1 VLRFLLLA
9 GVLLSADSALAE
21 PDVLSPESFAGL
33 LDLRLAA
40 ADGEPSWLNGGF
52 GKTDIDGGGDRLAGA
67 ARLEEADLAWKPQLA
82 WNLSAVVEAELQPEH
97 ENGPHIGEAFL
108 LYKPTPRSDT
118 RYQVRVGLFY
128 PPISL
133 ENGGPFWTTTNTITP
148 SAINSWVGEEVK
160 VAGAEASVRRAF
172 GDQEVGLT
180 GGVFG
185 FDDNA
190 GELIALR
197 GWSFDNVRESVGGG
211 FRLPPV
217 SDFLEYVQSQH
228 EAPLTEFDG
237 RVGGYVR
244 LDWRASDRLSLNA
257 FAYDNGANPTA
268 VYDEQWGWWTRFID
282 VGARFE
288 ADERTEVLGQ
298 ALFGQTQMGPGDPDR
313 WVNTDFSAAYV
324 LVSRRL
330 GDADALTGRFDL
342 FETRDATDAYYGLTQ
357 EHGWA
362 LTADYMRPLSRHA
375 TLLVEALHIWSDRP
389 AREENAG
396 DANTQA
402 QTVMQAALRLSF

>member
-1 VLRFLLLA
+1 VFRLLVFA
-9 GVLLSADSALAE
+9 GVLLWADTALAE
-21 PDVLSPESFAGL
+21 PDVLSPGSFTGL

-40 ADGEPSWLNGGF
+40 ADGEPSWLNSGF
-52 GKTDIDGGGDRLAGA
+52 GKTDINGGRDRLAGR
-67 ARLEEADLAWKPQLA
+67 ARIEEADLAWKPQLA

-97 ENGPHIGEAFL
+97 ENGLHLGEAFL
-108 LYKPTPRSDT
+108 VYKPTPRSDT
-118 RYQVRVGLFY
+118 RYQVRAGLFY

-133 ENGGPFWTTTNTITP
+133 ENGGPFWTTMNTITP

-160 VAGAEASVRRAF
+160 VVGAEVSVRRSF
-172 GDQEVGLT
+172 GDQELGMT
-180 GGVFG
+180 AGVFG

-197 GWSFDNVRESVGGG
+197 GWSLDNVRESVGGG

-217 SDFLEYVQSQH
+217 SDFLEYVQAQH

-244 LDWRASDRLSLNA
+244 LDWRAGERLALDA
-257 FAYDNGANPTA
+257 FAYDNAANPTA
-268 VYDEQWGWWTRFID
+268 VYDKQWGWWTRFVD
-282 VGARFE
+282 VGARF
-288 ADERTEVLGQ
+288 DLDDRTQLLGQ
-298 ALFGQTQMGPGDPDR
+298 ALFGQTQMGPAGPDR
-313 WVNTDFSAAYV
+313 WVDTDFSAAY
-324 LVSRRL
+324 LLISRQLR
-330 GDADALTGRFDL
+330 DEDSITGRFDV
-342 FETRDATDAYYGLTQ
+342 FETRDATDASYGLTQ

-362 LTADYMRPLSRHA
+362 LTADYRRPLSRHA

-389 AREENAG
+389 ARDTNAA
-396 DANTQA
+396 DAPTQA

>member
-1 VLRFLLLA
+1 MRTA
-9 GVLLSADSALAE
+9 STSAR
-21 PDVLSPESFAGL
+21 PFC
-33 LDLRLAA
+33 
-40 ADGEPSWLNGGF
+40 
-52 GKTDIDGGGDRLAGA
+52 I
-67 ARLEEADLAWKPQLA
+67 
-82 WNLSAVVEAELQPEH
+82 
-97 ENGPHIGEAFL
+97 
-108 LYKPTPRSDT
+108 YKPTPRSET

-133 ENGGPFWTTTNTITP
+133 ENGGPFWTTTSTITP

-160 VAGAEASVRRAF
+160 VVGAEASVRRAF
-172 GDQEVGLT
+172 GDQELGLT

-197 GWSFDNVRESVGGG
+197 GWSLDNVRESVGGG

-237 RVGGYVR
+237 RVGGYAR
-244 LDWRASDRLSLNA
+244 LDWRVSDRLALNA
-257 FAYDNGANPTA
+257 FAYDNDAKPTA
-268 VYDEQWGWWTRFID
+268 VYDGQWGWRTRFVE
-282 VGARFE
+282 VGARFDP
-288 ADERTEVLGQ
+288 DERTEVLGQ

-313 WVNTDFSAAYV
+313 WVNTDFSAAYL

-330 GDADALTGRFDL
+330 GDADALTGRLDL
-342 FETRDATDAYYGLTQ
+342 FETRDSTDAYYGLTQ

-362 LTADYMRPLSRHA
+362 VTADYLRPLSKHA

-389 AREENAG
+389 AREDNAA
-396 DANTQA
+396 DAPTQA
-402 QTVMQAALRLSF
+402 QTVVQTALETVVLRFHPNRAGLNSDAGSSRSRFRAHALDSASQAIRRSRARESWSRIACAAAASSKSAACSAARASSALGWS

>member
-1 VLRFLLLA
+1 MLWSDA
-9 GVLLSADSALAE
+9 ALAA
-21 PDVLSPESFAGL
+21 PDVLSPDSFAAL
-33 LDLRLAA
+33 LDLRASAA
-40 ADGEPSWLNGGF
+40 GGEPSWLNGGF
-52 GKTDIDGGGDRLAGA
+52 GKTDIDGGGGRLDGH
-67 ARLEEADLAWKPQLA
+67 ARIEEADLAWKPQLA
-82 WNLSAVVEAELQPEH
+82 WNLSAVIEAELQPEH
-97 ENGPHIGEAFL
+97 ENGVHLGEAFL
-108 LYKPTPRSDT
+108 IYKPTPHSET

-133 ENGGPFWTTTNTITP
+133 ENGGPFWTTTSTITP

-160 VAGAEASVRRAF
+160 VVGAEASVRRAF
-172 GDQEVGLT
+172 GDQELGLT

-197 GWSFDNVRESVGGG
+197 GWSLDNVRESVGGG

-237 RVGGYVR
+237 HVGGYAR
-244 LDWRASDRLSLNA
+244 LDWRVSDRLALNA
-257 FAYDNGANPTA
+257 FAYDNNAKPTA
-268 VYDEQWGWWTRFID
+268 VYDGQWGWRTRFVE
-282 VGARFE
+282 VGARLDP
-288 ADERTEVLGQ
+288 DEQTEVLGQ
-298 ALFGQTQMGPGDPDR
+298 ALFGQTQMGPGDPGR
-313 WVNTDFSAAYV
+313 WVNTDFSAAYL

-330 GDADALTGRFDL
+330 GDADALTGRLDL
-342 FETRDATDAYYGLTQ
+342 FETRDSTDAYYGLTQ

-362 LTADYMRPLSRHA
+362 VTADYLRPLSKHA

-389 AREENAG
+389 AREDNAA
-396 DANTQA
+396 DAPTQA
-402 QTVMQAALRLSF
+402 QTVVQTALRLSF

>member
-1 VLRFLLLA
+1 VFRLLLLA
-9 GVLLSADSALAE
+9 GVLLWADTARAE
-21 PDVLSPESFAGL
+21 PDLLSPESFAGL

-40 ADGEPSWLNGGF
+40 ADGEPSWLSGGF
-52 GKTDIDGGGDRLAGA
+52 GKTDFDGGGDRLAGQG
-67 ARLEEADLAWKPQLA
+67 RVEEADLAWKPQLA

-97 ENGPHIGEAFL
+97 ENGPHLGEAFL

-133 ENGGPFWTTTNTITP
+133 ENGGPFWTTANTITP

-160 VAGAEASVRRAF
+160 VAGAEASVRHAF
-172 GDQEVGLT
+172 GDQELGLT

-190 GELIALR
+190 GELMALR
-197 GWSFDNVRESVGGG
+197 GWSLDNVRESVGGG

-257 FAYDNGANPTA
+257 FGYENNADPTSNYDG
-268 VYDEQWGWWTRFID
+268 QWGWRTRF
-282 VGARFE
+282 VEAGARFDP
-288 ADERTEVLGQ
+288 DERTEVLGQ
-298 ALFGQTQMGPGDPDR
+298 ALMGQTEMGPVDSDR
-313 WVNTDFSAAYV
+313 WVDAGFSAAYV
-324 LVSRRL
+324 LVSHRL
-330 GDADALTGRFDL
+330 GDRDAVTGRFDV
-342 FETRDATDAYYGLTQ
+342 FETKDWADAYYGLTE

-362 LTADYMRPLSRHA
+362 LTADYMRPLSKHA
-375 TLLVEALHIWSDRP
+375 TVLVEALHFWSDRP
-389 AREENAG
+389 AREQNAG
-396 DANTQA
+396 DAATQA

>member
-1 VLRFLLLA
+1 VFRLLVFA
-9 GVLLSADSALAE
+9 GALLWTDTALAA
-21 PDVLSPESFAGL
+21 PDVLSPESFTGL
-33 LDLRLAA
+33 VDLRLSA

-52 GKTDIDGGGDRLAGA
+52 GKTDIDGGRERLDWR
-67 ARLEEADLAWKPQLA
+67 ARIEEADLAWKPQLA
-82 WNLSAVVEAELQPEH
+82 WNLSAVVEAELQPQH
-97 ENGPHIGEAFL
+97 ENGVHLGEAFL
-108 LYKPTPRSDT
+108 VYKPTPRSET

-160 VAGAEASVRRAF
+160 VVGAEASMRRAF
-172 GDQEVGLT
+172 GDQELGVT

-197 GWSFDNVRESVGGG
+197 GWSLDNVREGVGGG
-211 FRLPPV
+211 FRLPPL

-244 LDWRASDRLSLNA
+244 LDWRASDRVALSA
-257 FAYDNGANPTA
+257 FAYDNSANPTA
-268 VYDEQWGWWTRFID
+268 VYDAQWGWRTRFVD
-282 VGARFE
+282 VGARFDLD
-288 ADERTEVLGQ
+288 ARTEMLGQ
-298 ALFGQTQMGPGDPDR
+298 ALFGQTEMGPGHPDR

-330 GDADALTGRFDL
+330 ADADTLTGRVDL
-342 FETRDATDAYYGLTQ
+342 FATRDLTDAYYGQTQ

-362 LTADYMRPLSRHA
+362 ATADYMHPLSTHA
-375 TLLVEALHIWSDRP
+375 VLLVEALHVWSDRP
-389 AREENAG
+389 ARGA
-396 DANTQA
+396 DAADASTQA
-402 QTVMQAALRLSF
+402 QTVVQTALRLSF